1 MGENVTTIV
10 QNGESLGLYAKMY
23 GCSAEEISKL
33 NPGKIGKNGKI
44 KEGEV
49 LIIPIGKQ
57 PQKTEKKDRTTMEE
71 KLNYFNDK
79 LEEAKMKIYDPKL
92 SSAER
97 EKYEQ
102 EYINL
107 LNMKKQRAETAEIVL
122 SKDGMHFELKLK
134 KDITIAN
141 FRELFPEVIKNFKDY
156 SDETNQTRYE
166 NGKGFIRDPEEITLY
181 EGSEFTLKTQEYA
194 YQGFFSELGTS
205 ISKTLGIGEFDR

>member
-1 MGENVTTIV
+1 MSENVTTIV
-10 QNGESLGLYAKMY
+10 QSGETLGLYARMY
-23 GCSAEEISKL
+23 GCTAEEISKL

-44 KEGEV
+44 KQGEV
-49 LIIPIGKQ
+49 LIIPIGK
-57 PQKTEKKDRTTMEE
+57 PPEKTEKKDRTTMEE

-79 LEEAKMKIYDPKL
+79 IEEAKLKVFDPKL

-107 LNMKKQRAETAEIVL
+107 VNLKKEREQTAEIAL
-122 SKDGMHFELKLK
+122 SKDGMHFDLKLK

-141 FRELFPEVIKNFKDY
+141 FRELFPEVAKNFTDY
-156 SDETNQTRYE
+156 ADDTKQTRYE

-194 YQGFFSELGTS
+194 NQGFFSELWTS
-205 ISKTLGIGEFDR
+205 IAKTLGTGEFDN